1 MQALKIEY
9 NEADQAIEPIE
20 GAAPEAWDA
29 VCERYDNDVRRIRDV
44 QDRETYTAVYACYDE
59 NNQPVYYLVEE
70 DETLMRMRRRTFLS
84 KLGR

>member
-9 NEADQAIEPIE
+9 NEADGAIEPVK
-20 GAAPEAWDA
+20 EASQEPWDV
-29 VCERYDNDVRRIRDV
+29 VCERYDNDVRRVRDV
-44 QDRETYTAVYACYDE
+44 DDREAYTAVYACYDE

-70 DETLMRMRRRTFLS
+70 DEALSRMRRKTFLS